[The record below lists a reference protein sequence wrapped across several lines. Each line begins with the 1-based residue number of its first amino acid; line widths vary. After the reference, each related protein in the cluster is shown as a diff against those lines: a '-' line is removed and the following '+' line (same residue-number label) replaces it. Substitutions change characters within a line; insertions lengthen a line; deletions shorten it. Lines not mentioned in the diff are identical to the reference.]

1 MRIVCIRARPGERS
15 AEPGRKEAAT
25 DASAFLLQDF
35 VNDLFRELIGV
46 LDSRYELVPHLSREK
61 PLPESRGIRSLK
73 PDINSRAGRYRRMF
87 PSCFAD
93 K

>member
-1 MRIVCIRARPGERS
+1 VT
-15 AEPGRKEAAT
+15 AE
-25 DASAFLLQDF
+25 ASAFLLQDF

-46 LDSRYELVPHLSREK
+46 LDSRYELVPRLSREE